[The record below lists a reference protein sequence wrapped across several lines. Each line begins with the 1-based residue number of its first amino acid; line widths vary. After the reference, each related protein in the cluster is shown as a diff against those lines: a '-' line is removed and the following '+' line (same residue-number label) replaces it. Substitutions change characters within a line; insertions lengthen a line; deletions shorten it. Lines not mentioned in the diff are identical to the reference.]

1 MLTKIRISFEDG
13 DRAELALSAL
23 RRAGIAC
30 RVDGQSGGSS
40 RRAPV
45 SPVYC
50 ANIYFPHAATLD
62 AGSGPALTGSVL
74 GSRAIV
80 YPGAPVP
87 SRGGVRLEVVVAPEK
102 AAAALAILRN
112 RGGYDA
118 H

>member
-13 DRAELALSAL
+13 DRAELALAAL

-30 RVDGQSGGSS
+30 RVEGQSGG
-40 RRAPV
+40 RAQSAPLN
-45 SPVYC
+45 PRYC
-50 ANIYFPHAATLD
+50 ANLLFPHAVTLD

-80 YPGAPVP
+80 YPGAPIP

>member
-13 DRAELALSAL
+13 DRAELALSTL

-30 RVDGQSGGSS
+30 RVEASAGGRPQS
-40 RRAPV
+40 APL
-45 SPVYC
+45 SPRYC
-50 ANIYFPHAATLD
+50 ANLLFPHAVTLD
-62 AGSGPALTGSVL
+62 ADRGPALTGNTL
-74 GSRAIV
+74 GSRAV
-80 YPGAPVP
+80 LEFPFPPVR
-87 SRGGVRLEVVVAPEK
+87 RGGGRLELGVAPEK